1 LRSEEVVFEVA
12 WTEAEGRGVSGE
24 LILRLI
30 REIGVVFRA
39 PKGPRNLFKAAS
51 GRLDNGDLALDGA
64 VGEAQ

>member
-1 LRSEEVVFEVA
+1 LWSEEVVVEVA

-39 PKGPRNLFKAAS
+39 PKDPRNLLKAAS
-51 GRLDNGDLALDGA
+51 GTPANGDLALNWA